1 MIEPYKK
8 KALTRLKR
16 AKGQIDGIIKMIEED
31 KYCGDILT
39 QILALQ
45 GATKGIAPLVVESHL
60 HTCGAKKLA
69 SKDPKVKEA
78 FIKEIIQA
86 CQLSSR

>member
-31 KYCGDILT
+31 KYCGEILT

-45 GATKGIAPLVVESHL
+45 GAVRGVAPLLIESHL
-60 HTCGAKKLA
+60 HTCGEKKLT
-69 SKDPKVKEA
+69 SKDPKVKED
-78 FIKEIIQA
+78 FIRDIIRV
-86 CQLSSR
+86 CELSSR

>member
-8 KALTRLKR
+8 KALIRLKK

-39 QILALQ
+39 QMLALQ
-45 GATKGIAPLVVESHL
+45 GAVKGVAPLLVESHL
-60 HTCGAKKLA
+60 HTCGEKKLT
-69 SKDPKVKEA
+69 SKDPQEKED
-78 FIKEIIQA
+78 FIKEIIKV
-86 CQLSSR
+86 CELSSR